1 MNKNTIIFSTTL
13 NFLITFVL
21 LLISFIFL
29 YSHENSTKSKQLF
42 DRYRP
47 IVQMINGKKL
57 HFDENFNKS
66 LSEMNYEVYASK
78 EQIDS
83 ILSVKKNLIFEIVRH
98 EKTFKIYEIDG
109 KNFLLFDKFDKRIL
123 IKDLESQNFTN
134 TIYIIFVFVTL
145 LIVITFLYI
154 KTLKKLLPLKELK
167 NKAINLG
174 DEKFDFDFSITNGK
188 DEVALLAYEFQ
199 KSAQKL
205 KNIKE
210 SRNIFIRNIMHELKT
225 PITKGKFLL
234 QLEKNEEN
242 NEKLK
247 MVFNKLEAL
256 INEFAT
262 IEELISQNKTLEKKT
277 YFLEDLLDNAKD
289 ILMLDD
295 SCVICEYQNIKLNVN
310 FKLFSIAIKNL
321 IDNAIK
327 YSEDKKVTIKTN
339 NDEVL
344 FINSGKKLEGNF
356 ENYLEPFYSKSSQ
369 ESFGL
374 GLYIAFNILKANGY
388 NLFYKYEDSKN
399 IFTIKKDKKS
409 LI

>member
-1 MNKNTIIFSTTL
+1 MNKNSIIFSTTL
-13 NFLITFVL
+13 NFLITFIL
-21 LLISFIFL
+21 LLIAFIFL
-29 YSHENSTKSKQLF
+29 YTHENSIKNKQLF

-47 IVQMINGKKL
+47 IIHLINEKNFY
-57 HFDENFNKS
+57 FDESLNKS
-66 LSEMNYEVYASK
+66 LYEMNYQVFSSK
-78 EQIDS
+78 KEIES
-83 ILSVKKNLIFEIVRH
+83 ILSLKKRVIFEIARYERV
-98 EKTFKIYEIDG
+98 FKIYEIDG
-109 KNFLLFDKFDKRIL
+109 KNFLFFDKNDKQIL
-123 IKDLESQNFTN
+123 IKDLENQSFVNN
-134 TIYIIFVFVTL
+134 IYTIAVFLTL
-145 LIVITFLYI
+145 LIAIIFLYI

-174 DEKFDFDFSITNGK
+174 DEQFDFDFSTTNQK

-199 KSAQKL
+199 RSAQKL

-210 SRNIFIRNIMHELKT
+210 SRNVFIRNIMHELKT

-262 IEELISQNKTLEKKT
+262 IEELISQNKILEKKS
-277 YFLEDLLDNAKD
+277 YFLEDLVDNAKD

-295 SCVICEYQNIKLNVN
+295 SCVICDYENIKLNVN

-327 YSEDKKVTIKTN
+327 YSEDKKVIIKTFE
-339 NDEVL
+339 DEIL
-344 FINSGKKLEGNF
+344 FENSGKELKGDFNK
-356 ENYLEPFYSKSSQ
+356 YLEPFNNKSSN

-374 GLYIAFNILKANGY
+374 GLYIVFNILKANGY
-388 NLFYKYEDSKN
+388 NLFYKYENSKN
-399 IFTIKKDKKS
+399 IFTIKKG
-409 LI
+409 